1 MSGVERKCSR
11 LHSIVHHSV
20 QHTNSTCNDELF
32 ARIWPSFNKSLI
44 ATVKG
49 NPTTLTTLLYHWLTY
64 AGIVSDP
71 DPTDSVVRHR
81 RYFSSAPRAVLVVPV
96 VLQTE
101 RVQHY
106 LGLAL
111 FFGHLGHRILVAV
124 VDVC

>member
-1 MSGVERKCSR
+1 MS
-11 LHSIVHHSV
+11 
-20 QHTNSTCNDELF
+20 
-32 ARIWPSFNKSLI
+32 
-44 ATVKG
+44 VKG
-49 NPTTLTTLLYHWLTY
+49 NPTTLTTLLHQWLTY
-64 AGIVSDP
+64 ACIVSDP

-111 FFGHLGHRILVAV
+111 FFGHLGHWVLVAV

>member
-1 MSGVERKCSR
+1 MTSC
-11 LHSIVHHSV
+11 
-20 QHTNSTCNDELF
+20 F
-32 ARIWPSFNKSLI
+32 ARIARIFFGSSSNKSLI
-44 ATVKG
+44 ASVKC
-49 NPTTLTTLLYHWLTY
+49 NPTTLTTLLYYWLTY

-111 FFGHLGHRILVAV
+111 FFGHLGHWILVAV